1 MRPALW
7 QAVADN
13 LKDSHP
19 DVRLIAK
26 DDFNATL
33 RARGST
39 ARLGLFYQPREGDV
53 PGEGHA
59 FLLLDG
65 RTEIGAIAF
74 FLSEQETFA
83 KELEQPIHFQ
93 QTIDDAKAES
103 LGEARISLQATVVTA
118 HGGELVDRISVWYAN
133 GARALLQ
140 LHGRIIAHRDA

>member
-13 LKDSHP
+13 LKESHP
-19 DVRLIAK
+19 DLRLVAK

-33 RARGST
+33 RAKGST

-59 FLLLDG
+59 FLVLDG

-74 FLSEQETFA
+74 FLAEQETFA
-83 KELEQPIHFQ
+83 RELEQPIHFR

-133 GARALLQ
+133 AARALLQ

>member
-19 DVRLIAK
+19 DLRLVAK
-26 DDFNATL
+26 DDFNATI
-33 RARGST
+33 RAKGST
-39 ARLGLFYQPREGDV
+39 ARIGFFYQPREGDV
-53 PGEGHA
+53 PGEGQVS
-59 FLLLDG
+59 LLLDG
-65 RTEIGAIAF
+65 RTEMGAIAY

-133 GARALLQ
+133 GARALLR
-140 LHGRIIAHRDA
+140 LHGRIIVHRDA

>member
-13 LKDSHP
+13 LKESHP
-19 DVRLIAK
+19 DLRLVAK

-33 RARGST
+33 RAKGST

-53 PGEGHA
+53 PGEGHV
-59 FLLLDG
+59 FLTLDG
-65 RTEIGAIAF
+65 RTEMGAIAY
-74 FLSEQETFA
+74 FLSEQESFA
-83 KELEQPIHFQ
+83 KELAQPVHFQ

-118 HGGELVDRISVWYAN
+118 HGSELVDRISVWYAN
-133 GARALLQ
+133 GARALLR

>member
-13 LKDSHP
+13 LRESHP
-19 DVRLIAK
+19 DLRLVAK

-33 RARGST
+33 RAKGST

-65 RTEIGAIAF
+65 RTEMGAIAP
-74 FLSEQETFA
+74 FLAEQEGF
-83 KELEQPIHFQ
+83 ER
-93 QTIDDAKAES
+93 
-103 LGEARISLQATVVTA
+103 G
-118 HGGELVDRISVWYAN
+118 WYAGPIG
-133 GARALLQ
+133 GAFQGYTLGNILSAQFFDAALK
-140 LHGRIIAHRDA
+140 AHPEIPAEMGQGKFI